1 MKKVAIIG
9 AGNGG
14 VCMGAYIA
22 LRGGKV
28 NIYDKFPQALENL
41 KENKG
46 IELKGV
52 SLNGFAKFDVISV
65 DIEEVIKNCE
75 LIMVVTPAF
84 AHKDI
89 AEACAQF
96 LVDGQT
102 IVLHPGRTGGA
113 MEFYKTVKEINPSV
127 NVNIAE
133 AQTLIYA
140 CRRIGPTEAI
150 IFGVKEKVSVAAIP
164 SKDTEKVVVKL
175 NEYYE
180 QFVPAENV
188 LETSLLNIGAIFH
201 PTPSILNVARMECKE
216 DFQYYHEGITP
227 SVGEILQKIDEE
239 RIKVADAFQ
248 ITTVSTIEWLKQV
261 YGVESNTIYD
271 SVKLNKAYAGI
282 AAPKSSSTRYI
293 TEDVPMSLTPIS
305 ELGKLVKV
313 ETPVIDMIIRAASII
328 HNVDYR
334 STGRTMKRMG
344 IAGMSSEE
352 IKLYVKEP
360 NKVSNSIELEERKA
374 EIR

>member
-14 VCMGAYIA
+14 VCMGAYIS
-22 LRGGKV
+22 LRGGNV
-28 NIYDKFPQALENL
+28 NIYDKFPQALESL
-41 KENKG
+41 EESKG
-46 IELKGV
+46 INLKGV
-52 SLNGFAKFDVISV
+52 SLNGFAKFDVVSTN
-65 DIEEVIKNCE
+65 IEEVIKDCE

-84 AHKDI
+84 AHKEI
-89 AEACAQF
+89 ADACAQY

-150 IFGVKEKVSVAAIP
+150 IFGVKEKVSVAAMP
-164 SKDTEKVVVKL
+164 SKDTKKVVAKL

-180 QFVPAENV
+180 QFVPADNV
-188 LETSLLNIGAIFH
+188 LETSLLNIGAVFH
-201 PTPSILNVARMECKE
+201 PTPSLLNVARIECQD
-216 DFQYYHEGITP
+216 DFEYYHEGITP
-227 SVGEILQKIDEE
+227 SVGEVLQKIDEE
-239 RIKVADAFQ
+239 RMNVANAFGVKT
-248 ITTVSTIEWLKQV
+248 ISTIQWLKEV
-261 YGVESNTIYD
+261 YNVESNTIYD

-282 AAPKSSSTRYI
+282 AAPKNSSTRYI

-305 ELGKLVKV
+305 ELGKLVNV
-313 ETPVIDMIIRAASII
+313 ETPVIDMMISTASII
-328 HNVDYR
+328 HSVDYR
-334 STGRTMKRMG
+334 STGRTIERMG
-344 IAGMSSEE
+344 IAGMNSEE
-352 IKLYVKEP
+352 IKLYVTEP
-360 NKVSNSIELEERKA
+360 NGYNIIKLEERKVG
-374 EIR
+374 IQ

>member
-14 VCMGAYIA
+14 VCMGAYIS

-28 NIYDKFPQALENL
+28 NIYDKFPQALESL

-46 IELKGV
+46 IELRGV
-52 SLNGFAKFDVISV
+52 SLNGFAEFDIISENIEDVIR
-65 DIEEVIKNCE
+65 DCQ

-84 AHKDI
+84 AHRDI
-89 AEACAQF
+89 AKSCAEF

-113 MEFYKTVKEINPSV
+113 LEFYKTVKDINPTV

-133 AQTLIYA
+133 AQTLVYA
-140 CRRIGPTEAI
+140 CRRTKPDQAS

-164 SKDTEKVVVKL
+164 SKDTKKVVHKL

-180 QFVPAENV
+180 QFVSAEDV

-216 DFQYYHEGITP
+216 DFEYYHQGITP

-239 RIKVADAFQ
+239 RMKVANAFKVNT
-248 ITTVSTIEWLKQV
+248 ISTIEWLKQV
-261 YGVESNTIYD
+261 YGVEGNTIYD
-271 SVKLNKAYAGI
+271 SVKLNKAYSGI
-282 AAPKSSSTRYI
+282 AAPKNSSTRYI

-313 ETPVIDMIIRAASII
+313 KTPVIDMIIRAASII

-334 STGRTMKRMG
+334 STGRTMERMG
-344 IAGMSSEE
+344 ISGMSSKE
-352 IKLYVKEP
+352 IKLYVRDPDIYNFK
-360 NKVSNSIELEERKA
+360 KLEERKVA
-374 EIR
+374 L